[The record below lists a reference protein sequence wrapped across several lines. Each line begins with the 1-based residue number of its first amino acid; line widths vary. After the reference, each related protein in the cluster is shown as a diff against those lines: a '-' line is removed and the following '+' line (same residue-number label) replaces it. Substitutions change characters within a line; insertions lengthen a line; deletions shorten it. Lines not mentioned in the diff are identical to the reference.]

1 MKFSKQANQLL
12 DEVKTVQA
20 SNVKLRLPVV
30 AVKEVVMAN
39 AMHAGVAAAALSLLA
54 KLADTTPMDF
64 QHRAIVER
72 LIELET
78 TANPADFEACTK
90 MVNEVLQILN
100 SLDK

>member
-1 MKFSKQANQLL
+1 MQFSKNANALL
-12 DEVKTVQA
+12 EEVKTVH
-20 SNVKLRLPVV
+20 SDNVKLRLPVT

-64 QHRAIVER
+64 HHRAIVER
-72 LIELET
+72 LITLES

-100 SLDK
+100 GLDK